1 MKKQDGNDKFNQ
13 ISNIFSQFSEE
24 NKEKLIKT
32 AKGLLKI
39 QRGDITSKDETEAVK
54 RRRLKK

>member
-1 MKKQDGNDKFNQ
+1 MQRIMKEQGRDKKFEQ

-32 AKGLLKI
+32 ANRSVIYG
-39 QRGDITSKDETEAVK
+39 R
-54 RRRLKK
+54 